1 MSSGSLEKCHTGSRW
16 TLQEMQWES
25 FLHWPT
31 NVWECPSSVRLQDL
45 SGWVTLVSSHFRI
58 GCRKEAENQIV
69 RKKIMQTL
77 WRLNGESGAAVHL
90 LPILNLADLE
100 MVLKCLSSNW
110 KCHLCTSGPSSSKHQ
125 KILTCSEWR
134 GTSKLRPREWP
145 QISISIN
152 MCWMVKIDYT
162 SWHETTTTGMSKHDC
177 ESVYNIVSS
186 SCLFM
191 DQRLL
196 SCRHL

>member
-110 KCHLCTSGPSSSKHQ
+110 KCHLCTSGPSSSKRQ

-134 GTSKLRPREWP
+134 GYKQTTVQRMTTN
-145 QISISIN
+145 QHIN
-152 MCWMVKIDYT
+152 QYVLNGKD
-162 SWHETTTTGMSKHDC
+162 
-177 ESVYNIVSS
+177 
-186 SCLFM
+186 
-191 DQRLL
+191 RLYQL
-196 SCRHL
+196 TRNYHNWYV